1 MTIFTNNKVMK
12 RFETTFPEP
21 SLHQFL
27 IVDKEKQKVT
37 VHLKLKNLGPD
48 PAWNSELIAELPRGC
63 SINKTTSDPTA
74 QLCSLTRN
82 TDNDQTSE
90 TYVCPTG
97 ISFLNGHIKEFK
109 LGIDIGSVRGDV
121 ENLEMK
127 FSMRS
132 RSELQDTAGSKADI
146 RLPVK
151 VHGSV
156 NSFNP
161 RATPSY
167 G

>member
-1 MTIFTNNKVMK
+1 M
-12 RFETTFPEP
+12 
-21 SLHQFL
+21 
-27 IVDKEKQKVT
+27 
-37 VHLKLKNLGPD
+37 
-48 PAWNSELIAELPRGC
+48 
-63 SINKTTSDPTA
+63 
-74 QLCSLTRN
+74 
-82 TDNDQTSE
+82 
-90 TYVCPTG
+90 
-97 ISFLNGHIKEFK
+97 NGHIKEFK

-167 G
+167 GWGWSNCFVSTKTKFSFSIVNIFVCKRME